1 MRLVALH
8 LTHRLHRNDAVLRGH
23 AVALLDQGLETMDD
37 DRLRNKTKA
46 IIIKIYFGAEGPT
59 SRRDSVIDTE
69 VRWRCYT

>member
-8 LTHRLHRNDAVLRGH
+8 LTHRLHWNDAVLRRH
-23 AVALLDQGLETMDD
+23 AVTLLDQGLETMDD

-46 IIIKIYFGAEGPT
+46 IIKIYFAAEGPT
-59 SRRDSVIDTE
+59 SKRDSVIDTE

>member
-46 IIIKIYFGAEGPT
+46 IIT
-59 SRRDSVIDTE
+59 RDAQLG
-69 VRWRCYT
+69 VRIGL